1 MASYISPIGHNNKAS
16 YIDRGERACYIM
28 HLLFEYAAYINNFC
42 IIIMK
47 KKRQQQILGI
57 ISAKKVATQQEL
69 ASELSA
75 RGVQATQSSV
85 SRDIVELGLSK
96 LNGYYA
102 SPKPSMAA
110 SGPVLDID
118 TAGDNLIVIK
128 TEAGQASPAALAIDR
143 ANIDEVVGTV
153 AGDDTILIAVK
164 NLPAQRIAIK
174 KIVKLFARGARRQGR
189 ATGARAKS
197 SAGALWPW

>member
-1 MASYISPIGHNNKAS
+1 MNV
-16 YIDRGERACYIM
+16 
-28 HLLFEYAAYINNFC
+28 FC
-42 IIIMK
+42 IVLMK
-47 KKRQQQILGI
+47 KKRQQEILGI
-57 ISAKKVATQQEL
+57 ISARKVATQQEL
-69 ASELSA
+69 AAELSA

-85 SRDIVELGLSK
+85 SRDIVELGLTK

-102 SPKPSMAA
+102 SPKPSLSA
-110 SGPVLDID
+110 SGPVVDID

-128 TEAGQASPAALAIDR
+128 TEVGQASPAALAIDR

-153 AGDDTILIAVK
+153 AGDDTILIAVR

-174 KIVKLFARGARRQGR
+174 KIVKLFARTTRRQGR

-197 SAGALWPW
+197 NAGTLWPW